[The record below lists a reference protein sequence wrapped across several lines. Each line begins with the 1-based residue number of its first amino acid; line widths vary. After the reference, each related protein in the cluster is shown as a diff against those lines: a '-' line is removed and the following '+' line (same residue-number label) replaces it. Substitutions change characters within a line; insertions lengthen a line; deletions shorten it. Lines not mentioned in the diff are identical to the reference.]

1 MPSQLHE
8 VLVALL
14 REHPEAA
21 VTLVERALG
30 VTFEGGLQA
39 RRSSETL
46 AELDPAE
53 YRADAVF
60 ELVPE
65 GESKPTRAFIVEVQ
79 LRRDPEK
86 RLTWPVY
93 QVGLR
98 RRLRCP
104 VLLVVVAPSSSTAAW
119 CAEPI
124 DVDGAGGTVV
134 QPFVVGPANMP
145 VVTAEAEA
153 AQAPELAVLS
163 VIAHGKGPNG
173 FAIGHAALAA
183 FSRLDDERATLYGDL
198 VFLHLSAAA
207 RAALEHDMELDKYE
221 YQSDFA
227 RRYVSE
233 GEAKGKA
240 NAVVVVLESRGFHV
254 DDALR
259 GRIEAHEAD
268 GLDDLL
274 RRATSLVSLDDLFA

>member
-21 VTLVERALG
+21 VALIERALG
-30 VTFEGGLQA
+30 LAFGGDVRA

-46 AELDPAE
+46 AEVDPAE

-65 GESKPTRAFIVEVQ
+65 GASKPTRALIVEVQ
-79 LRRDPEK
+79 LRQDPTK

-98 RRLRCP
+98 RRMRCP
-104 VLLVVVAPSSSTAAW
+104 VLLVVVAPSAATARW

-124 DVDGAGGTVV
+124 DIDGAGGTVV
-134 QPFVVGPANMP
+134 RPFVIGPSNMP

-153 AQAPELAVLS
+153 ARAPELAVLS
-163 VIAHGKGPNG
+163 VIAHGKGANG
-173 FAIGHAALAA
+173 AAIGRAALAA
-183 FSRLDDERATLYGDL
+183 FRRLDDERAKLYVDL
-198 VFLHLSAAA
+198 VFLHLSVTA
-207 RAALEHDMELDKYE
+207 RAALEHDMKLEKYE

-233 GEAKGKA
+233 GEVKGKT
-240 NAVVVVLESRGFHV
+240 NAVVVVLKTRGFHV
-254 DDALR
+254 DDVLR
-259 GRIEAHEAD
+259 KRIEACEAD
-268 GLDDLL
+268 ALDDLL
-274 RRATSLVSLDDLFA
+274 RRATSVGSVDDLFS